1 MHNFLFSTLLIGFV
15 KDLKVQKQDLYL
27 FFDRRYL
34 LEYFYKNA
42 VYLNPL
48 IMKLSLNLTLLW

>member
-34 LEYFYKNA
+34 LEYFYKHA

-48 IMKLSLNLTLLW
+48 IMKLSLNLTLL